1 MPDFYQ
7 TPDNLTRYFGD
18 FIYDEFGMP
27 VSGMITRVI
36 GYSEIDGITAPA
48 WRMTNLSVEIGDHL
62 DELENDPQFWLA
74 QNDGASLSVF
84 DYSVSLF
91 GFDLGET
98 SDVRFKLDSENG
110 TQDFLIDGG
119 VGTNIIANGAD
130 SIFVREFNDTRIK
143 LGDGDSY
150 VQASDGQGIRIL
162 GGDGQDQIQVAS
174 SSDVYI
180 SLGSATTDGGS
191 TPLNQT
197 GVFGCDDFRI
207 VGGDEIDFIYI
218 DADYEYVDDK
228 VVATNASTNGVVY
241 GGDGDDRIV
250 LIDGDDI
257 RIFGGNGR
265 DQFSITEGSANIFGG
280 ADEDSFIFDV
290 DDTSYSVRIK
300 DFDATEDIVAF
311 YTEAGPVISAEAA
324 FDMFMENAFERG
336 ANVFTTVEGN
346 QIVLHD
352 TSLDDLSVDNFYD
365 SGPIG

>member
-1 MPDFYQ
+1 MPDFYE
-7 TPDNLTRYFGD
+7 TPDGLHRYYGEFV
-18 FIYDEFGMP
+18 YDEFGVP

-36 GYSEIDGITAPA
+36 GYSEIDGITSPV
-48 WRMTNLSVEIGDHL
+48 WRATNLSVEIGDHL

-74 QNDGASLSVF
+74 QNDGASLSVIDF
-84 DYSVSLF
+84 SVSLF

-98 SDVRFKLDSENG
+98 SDVRFKLDG
-110 TQDFLIDGG
+110 TGEFLIDGG
-119 VGTNIIANGAD
+119 VGTNIIANGTD

-162 GGDGQDQIQVAS
+162 GSDGQDQIRVAS

-180 SLGSATTDGGS
+180 STGSATTDGGS

-218 DADYEYVDDK
+218 DADYEYVDDEEIP
-228 VVATNASTNGVVY
+228 TNASTNGVVF
-241 GGDGDDRIV
+241 GGDGDDMV
-250 LIDGDDI
+250 SLIDGDDI
-257 RIFGGNGR
+257 RIFGGDGR
-265 DQFSITEGSANIFGG
+265 DQFVIAEGSANIFGG
-280 ADEDSFIFDV
+280 ADADYFQFNMNDSN
-290 DDTSYSVRIK
+290 YSVHIK
-300 DFDATEDIVAF
+300 DFDETEDVVVF
-311 YTEAGPVISAEAA
+311 YESDGPAISAQAA
-324 FDMFMENAFERG
+324 YDLFMENAFERG
-336 ANVFTTVEGN
+336 ANVITTFNGN